1 MARFTFNK
9 DSAKKKKV
17 KAPEQQW
24 REETSVPTLDR
35 STPELSPREQQKSE
49 LERSVL
55 QPVQNRTEQ
64 KQINRENR
72 TPYDSGVL
80 LLTGHPDYDASSSVK
95 FPEGMT
101 PPAWVHIDP
110 KDERVKSNYQSV
122 VSALKDR
129 TRYTEHTDHG
139 IEGYEHLPAF
149 IPVSAQQ
156 TRIVTREAAL
166 TGELAPE
173 GLFKSVLRKISPK
186 PTPEKKT
193 GCLECGHPAEA
204 HPNIHE
210 VDSTVGPHPYI
221 GSEKSSDRND
231 SCWLHDTEKDSSGN
245 WAAPCSCGKLKEDH
259 GPDDHEYQKS
269 NRIEVVNT
277 GNPKWFQ
284 RWQTRLEGKPDTT
297 KTEQCSCKS
306 GKINN
311 NARENSEPCDECTP
325 GHKNYRPVTSE
336 SGKTTLEHVSTGAGP
351 GLVESVRNEQGEEIA
366 PRKCKTCMSTHGDP
380 NHHGEVYQEG
390 TKFAP
395 GRYAKCPECK
405 GEGFEAPLSNG
416 LHSCENCSQ
425 GSSDGSMSSTGS
437 ISSTP
442 DNIHK
447 PCNGTGAITKVV
459 KHRAKKILQRIT
471 GFGNPITS
479 IRCPHDEQDVHYKD
493 TANPECP
500 VCKGDDDYTKS
511 NGKPCSCKAGHSG
524 HVEEGKSKPNRAYVP
539 DMPGNAVPMA
549 FIKHFASSPESVQ
562 THLSTENLPSNDM
575 EQNATGP
582 SITPRSRIQSED
594 RSEKNFGTRSREKI
608 PTGFLTPGVDWN
620 DSELKK
626 ETSITSGSQYG
637 KTGRYLKSLRGYLSK
652 NNGTLPMA
660 VPSTENPYTMS
671 TSQKVGSYFRRIFNA
686 LKLAS
691 GYEDEMEESS
701 SSSTPSVR
709 LSPTVKNYGE
719 GQEEVSIPGPTVLKK
734 GEPGYQDRLR
744 SLDEQSRHLRA
755 TRPDIAASQDAR
767 QGWRQG
773 VAKYMS
779 GLRETYSGITK
790 SLKKSSP
797 CSNCLGVDKSQP
809 EGSRNIVVK
818 PKLNCPSCGGTGY
831 EPRAGETVRRSTMLS
846 DNADLDYHMNYCE
859 PGRML
864 SSGRRSVGCMADCPY
879 RSRLDKIR
887 NKILSVPG
895 AKLRKSD
902 THYQKPYRIS
912 GSFDPIPVGL
922 ARHTEHDPTDG
933 KACTPGH
940 VVHMPGHLGQNP
952 AEFASS
958 GERTLGMVLHTYEN
972 GTHDILQAY
981 IPSEGRRNFPKNV
994 NPDKVK
1000 AASNWQYNIV
1010 RGVHK
1015 DDVVHVDNA
1024 VLPHLLDF
1032 GSHQVTAPAR
1042 TFPGRRRQ
1050 APPTN
1055 EELDKNI
1062 TGEERSIAPNP
1073 FGGDAL
1079 RDLATRHPDPEI
1091 RNGVTGILSAAQE
1104 DNDRSGFTRAV
1115 ETSPETGLVGDTGHM
1130 SPKFKRFTPSAP
1142 SAKSTPEA
1150 PKTTMSGSEAVEHV
1164 SKSIGR
1170 DLSLEE
1176 KMDVADRLVN
1186 KGHKVEDIVDSFKP
1200 RTTSSRK
1207 FNSRV

>member
-17 KAPEQQW
+17 KAEEQQW
-24 REETSVPTLDR
+24 REETSVPTLTFLNKAPNR
-35 STPELSPREQQKSE
+35 YVSPREEQRLE
-49 LERSVL
+49 LERSVT
-55 QPVQNRTEQ
+55 QPVERRRQNRPSKEHMA
-64 KQINRENR
+64 
-72 TPYDSGVL
+72 PYSKGVL
-80 LLTGHPDYDASSSVK
+80 LLTGHPDFKPDVDTTFSEGSVR
-95 FPEGMT
+95 
-101 PPAWVHIDP
+101 PPTWVHIDP
-110 KDERVKSNYQSV
+110 SDERIKPNYEQVISG
-122 VSALKDR
+122 LRD
-129 TRYTEHTDHG
+129 TNRYTEHTGHG

-156 TRIVTREAAL
+156 TRIVTKKATL
-166 TGELAPE
+166 TTNFNPK
-173 GLFKSVLRKISPK
+173 GLFKSVLRGISSNDS
-186 PTPEKKT
+186 TPEKKT
-193 GCLECGHPAEA
+193 GCLECGHPKEA

-210 VDSTVGPHPYI
+210 VDGTVGPHPYI
-221 GSEKSSDRND
+221 GSEKSADRND
-231 SCWLHDTEKDSSGN
+231 SCWLHDTEKDSNGN
-245 WAAPCSCGKLKEDH
+245 WAAPCSCGKLKEEHKD
-259 GPDDHEYQKS
+259 PARHEYQKS
-269 NRIEVVNT
+269 NRIEVVST
-277 GNPKWFQ
+277 GSPRWFQ

-306 GKINN
+306 GKTNN
-311 NARENSEPCDECTP
+311 NARENSEPCDECTL
-325 GHKNYRPVTSE
+325 GHKNYRPVTSDE
-336 SGKTTLEHVSTGAGP
+336 GKTTLEHVSTGAGP
-351 GLVESVRNEQGEEIA
+351 GLVKPVLNEQGQEVA
-366 PRKCKTCMSTHGDP
+366 PRKCKTCISTHGDAS
-380 NHHGEVYQEG
+380 HHGEVYEPG
-390 TKFAP
+390 TKFSPA
-395 GRYAKCPECK
+395 GKYVRCPECK
-405 GEGFEAPLSNG
+405 GEGFEPTLGNG

-425 GSSDGSMSSTGS
+425 PDSEGSMSSTGS
-437 ISSTP
+437 ISTTP
-442 DNIHK
+442 DNTHK
-447 PCNGTGAITKVV
+447 PCGGTGAITKIV
-459 KHRAKKILQRIT
+459 KHRAKKIEQSIT
-471 GFGNPITS
+471 GSGNPITS
-479 IRCPHDEQDVHYKD
+479 IRCPHDEQDIHYKD

-500 VCKGDDDYTKS
+500 VCKGNDDYVKS
-511 NGKPCSCKAGHSG
+511 NGKPCSCRAGHSG

-539 DMPGNAVPMA
+539 DMPGNTVPMA

-562 THLSTENLPSNDM
+562 THLSTESLPSNAI
-575 EQNATGP
+575 EQNATGT
-582 SITPRSRIQSED
+582 SITPRSRIQLED
-594 RSEKNFGTRSREKI
+594 RSEKNFGTRSRERI
-608 PTGFLTPGVDWN
+608 TTGFLIPGVDWN

-626 ETSITSGSQYG
+626 ETSISSGSQYG
-637 KTGRYLKSLRGYLSK
+637 KTGRYLKSLRGFLSR

-660 VPSTENPYTMS
+660 VPRTENPYTI
-671 TSQKVGSYFRRIFNA
+671 QKVGSYFRRIFNA

-701 SSSTPSVR
+701 SSNTPSVK
-709 LSPTVKNYGE
+709 LTPTLKDYGE
-719 GQEEVSIPGPTVLKK
+719 GQQEVSIPGPTVLRK
-734 GEPGYQDRLR
+734 GEPGYEDRLR

-755 TRPDIAASQDAR
+755 TRPDVAANQDAR
-767 QGWRQG
+767 ESWRQG
-773 VAKYMS
+773 VAKYTS

-790 SLKKSSP
+790 SLKKNSP
-797 CSNCLGVDKSQP
+797 CLSCLGTDKS
-809 EGSRNIVVK
+809 
-818 PKLNCPSCGGTGY
+818 NCPSCGGTGY
-831 EPRAGETVRRSTMLS
+831 EPRSGETVRRSTMIKN
-846 DNADLDYHMNYCE
+846 NADLDYHMNYCE

-879 RSRLDKIR
+879 RSKLDKIR
-887 NKILSVPG
+887 NKILSIPG

-902 THYQKPYRIS
+902 THYQRPYRIS

-958 GERTLGMVLHTYEN
+958 GERTLGMILHTYDN
-972 GTHDILQAY
+972 GTHDVLQAY
-981 IPSEGRRNFPKNV
+981 IPSESRRNFPKNV

-1032 GSHQVTAPAR
+1032 GTHTITAPAR

-1050 APPTN
+1050 TPPTN

-1104 DNDRSGFTRAV
+1104 HNDRSGFTRAV
-1115 ETSPETGLVGDTGHM
+1115 ETSPETGLMGDTGHM
-1130 SPKFKRFTPSAP
+1130 SPKFKKFTPSTP
-1142 SAKSTPEA
+1142 SSTTSTEA
-1150 PKTTMSGSEAVEHV
+1150 PKATMSGSEAVEHV

-1200 RTTSSRK
+1200 RTSSRK